1 MVANNGRVKTA
12 TFDYRRLLFFVA
24 RLHRGFDIA
33 AHVEVAFDP
42 YAQWIAGVHKIFED
56 HIDDV
61 FVKDL
66 HVPKRIDVEL
76 QTFQFDA
83 ALVRSVFDTNGRE
96 VRKVRKRTDAG
107 EFRDF
112 EINFDLASGEL
123 IGESIERVQLHLF
136 AWGRANVESLLI
148 NRLQF
153 AVWGAHRSSKK
164 WKHDLT

>member
-12 TFDYRRLLFFVA
+12 TFDNQRLLFFVA

-33 AHVEVAFDP
+33 AHVEVAFDL

-76 QTFQFDA
+76 QTLQLNA
-83 ALVRSVFDTNGRE
+83 ALVRSVFDANGRE

-107 EFRDF
+107 EFRNF
-112 EINFDLASGEL
+112 EIDFDVASREL
-123 IGESIERVQLHLF
+123 VGKGIE
-136 AWGRANVESLLI
+136 WI
-148 NRLQF
+148 
-153 AVWGAHRSSKK
+153 
-164 WKHDLT
+164 